1 MRIRTLARLAFGGVL
16 LTEGGAALHRF
27 EARRRLFAA
36 AARRAYELGR
46 PLVVIGD
53 PDAGAHTRLVRAY
66 GGGVRSRSAELPP
79 PLLTVRDLALL
90 LATSSAG
97 VYSRVARG
105 QVPGVLRIGRSI
117 RFDPRVIAQ
126 WLSANSASAGGHP

>member
-1 MRIRTLARLAFGGVL
+1 M
-16 LTEGGAALHRF
+16 
-27 EARRRLFAA
+27 
-36 AARRAYELGR
+36 
-46 PLVVIGD
+46 
-53 PDAGAHTRLVRAY
+53 
-66 GGGVRSRSAELPP
+66 
-79 PLLTVRDLALL
+79 LTVRELALL